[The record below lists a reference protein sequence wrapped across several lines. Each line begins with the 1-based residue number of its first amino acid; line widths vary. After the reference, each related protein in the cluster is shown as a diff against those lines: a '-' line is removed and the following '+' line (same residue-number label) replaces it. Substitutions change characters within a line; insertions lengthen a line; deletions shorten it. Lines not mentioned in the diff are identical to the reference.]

1 MSTSIQMSETTTVS
15 EGTRERDIVRQIR
28 ALKQIKD
35 NKGAPTASSVL
46 EASMFESYKRN
57 PATLDRKLKE
67 LEAEYKTVT
76 GEKYT
81 HPKPP
86 TKKEKEKET
95 RKATSAYWKKAG
107 PGHSLSGKGRR
118 KTHRRRH

>member
-1 MSTSIQMSETTTVS
+1 MSETITTAADS
-15 EGTRERDIVRQIR
+15 REKDIVRQIR
-28 ALKQIKD
+28 ALKHIKD
-35 NKGAPTASSVL
+35 GKGTPTASSVL
-46 EASMFESYKRN
+46 EASMFESYRRN
-57 PATLDRKLKE
+57 PTTLDRKLKE
-67 LEAEYKTVT
+67 LEVEYKTVT

-118 KTHRRRH
+118 KTRKTHRRRY